1 MTPPNRGGASG
12 TIGTSEAARAA
23 PDGYT
28 LLLVFD
34 SHAVNQS
41 LYDIKYDTFKS
52 FDYVSLIGT
61 MPMAVVTSKKSDL
74 TSLTALLAKAK
85 SHPGSVTYGSSGVGG
100 SNHLNPVAFAKSA
113 GIKLM
118 HVPYRGGG
126 PMLTALL
133 GGEVD
138 MVIGSLPTV
147 VNYGKTG
154 RANIVAIA
162 SKDPAP
168 QLPGV
173 PTVDSILPGY
183 NAQSWVG
190 LIAPANLPK
199 DVFQKIQT
207 ALAKTLA
214 DPAVRKKMGTDG
226 FNIVNSSPTEFE
238 QQVRQEAKRWSELI
252 RAEKITVE

>member
-1 MTPPNRGGASG
+1 
-12 TIGTSEAARAA
+12 
-23 PDGYT
+23 
-28 LLLVFD
+28 
-34 SHAVNQS
+34 
-41 LYDIKYDTFKS
+41 
-52 FDYVSLIGT
+52 
-61 MPMAVVTSKKSDL
+61 
-74 TSLTALLAKAK
+74 
-85 SHPGSVTYGSSGVGG
+85 
-100 SNHLNPVAFAKSA
+100 
-113 GIKLM
+113 
-118 HVPYRGGG
+118 
-126 PMLTALL
+126 MLTALL

-173 PTVDSILPGY
+173 PTVDSVLPGY
-183 NAQSWVG
+183 IAQSWVG
-190 LIAPANLPK
+190 LIAPAKLPK
-199 DVFQKIQT
+199 DVFHKIQT

-214 DPAVRKKMGTDG
+214 DPAVRKKMTTDG

-252 RAEKITVE
+252 RAEKITIE